1 MNYYQTIFNLSDEPE
16 AINFDKTINFSEFEV
31 KQLNSDRNKYIQ
43 EPVIMTV
50 NSEDG
55 LKELDVNLSNFGA
68 IIVSEK
74 FKRLFEQ
81 FNLEFFMVET
91 PGYQLLQKYYILKIP
106 NFIDCVNEE
115 ETKLEFWTEQNS
127 SFNKK
132 LIGNYKS
139 ISNLTI
145 DSHKVQDL
153 NIFRLKKFF
162 PIIIVSEY
170 FVNCFISNHCSGLRF
185 IPIKSL

>member
-16 AINFDKTINFSEFEV
+16 AVNFDKPINYSEFEI
-31 KQLNSDRNKYIQ
+31 KQLNSDSNKYIQ
-43 EPVIMTV
+43 EPVIMTI

-74 FKRLFEQ
+74 FKSLFEQ
-81 FNLEFFMVET
+81 FNLEFFIVET

-106 NFIDCVNEE
+106 NFIDCVNEVK
-115 ETKLEFWTEQNS
+115 TKLEFWTEQNS
-127 SFNKK
+127 SFNKR

-139 ISNLTI
+139 ITNLTI
-145 DSHKVQDL
+145 DSHKAQDL
-153 NIFRLKKFF
+153 IIFRLKKFN

-170 FVNCFISNHCSGLRF
+170 FVNCFVSNHCSGLKF
-185 IPIKSL
+185 VPIKSL

>member
-1 MNYYQTIFNLSDEPE
+1 MSPNIPSIMNYYQTIFNLSDEPE

-43 EPVIMTV
+43 EPVVMTV

-91 PGYQLLQKYYILKIP
+91 PGYQLLQ
-106 NFIDCVNEE
+106 N
-115 ETKLEFWTEQNS
+115 
-127 SFNKK
+127 
-132 LIGNYKS
+132 
-139 ISNLTI
+139 TI
-145 DSHKVQDL
+145 
-153 NIFRLKKFF
+153 
-162 PIIIVSEY
+162 Y
-170 FVNCFISNHCSGLRF
+170 
-185 IPIKSL
+185 